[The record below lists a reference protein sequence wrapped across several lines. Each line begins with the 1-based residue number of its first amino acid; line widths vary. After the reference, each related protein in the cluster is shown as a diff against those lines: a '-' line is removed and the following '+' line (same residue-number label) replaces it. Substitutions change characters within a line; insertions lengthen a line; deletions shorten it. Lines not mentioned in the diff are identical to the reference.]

1 MAYVKVSTTKNAI
14 AALRYG
20 EHEKDVI
27 RGGVD
32 CPEDTE
38 IAIKLFYADRT
49 MWNKNSG
56 LQAHIVIQ
64 SFDGREC
71 SPEEANKIG
80 QELAKKVA
88 PGHRAMIYTHQ
99 QSEGGNIHNHIVI
112 CSVNQDDGRKLDTH
126 GMLWKCRNVSNELTN
141 EMGLSDITERS
152 ATIRYVQ
159 AERGLASKGE
169 QSWKDEIRELV
180 ENAKLECSNVEEF
193 KEYLKERGVT
203 INERNSKREIGGK
216 SWTYYHPNGYRV
228 RAYKLGDNYS
238 RSSVVQ
244 SLAQS
249 GENFSA
255 LDQVTKKQNS
265 EETIL
270 EKGLRMA
277 KVGTTQK
284 AITMP
289 NNGIINSIV
298 GILSS
303 GSGIGN
309 GKLSKDL
316 KELLKNKTPEE
327 IEEILDELADQAQI
341 EGMQAGA
348 QAILAMLQQESFQS
362 EQEEQKR
369 TLEKNKGFWR

>member
-38 IAIKLFYADRT
+38 IAIKLFYADRI

-244 SLAQS
+244 SLAQF

-284 AITMP
+284 AITTP

-298 GILSS
+298 GILSN

-348 QAILAMLQQESFQS
+348 QAILAMLQQESFQR